1 MNDLKSIALIG
12 LRGSGKTSLGK
23 LLVRKLND
31 KALNFAFFDTDEIF
45 TLQEKQSIATYVAQN
60 GWDAF
65 RCKEE
70 QILLELPKEKA
81 IISCGG
87 GIILREKN
95 RLFLKEN
102 IFTVFLDVPVD
113 VLVIRLEKNM
123 NTAQRPA
130 FTEKS
135 LAEEMQEVSLAR
147 REFYLDTCAYQL
159 TQYTDINEEVRI
171 ILEQYQLR
179 K

>member
-1 MNDLKSIALIG
+1 MNGLKSIALIG

-23 LLVRKLND
+23 LLAER
-31 KALNFAFFDTDEIF
+31 LNFVFADTDEIF
-45 TLQEKQSIATYVAQN
+45 SRQEKQSIADFVAQN
-60 GWDAF
+60 GWNAF
-65 RCKEE
+65 RDKEE
-70 QILLELPKEKA
+70 RILLGLPQNQTV
-81 IISCGG
+81 ISCGG
-87 GIILREKN
+87 GIILHEAN
-95 RLFLKEN
+95 RKFLKQAV
-102 IFTVFLDVPVD
+102 FTVFLDVPVD
-113 VLVIRLEKNM
+113 VLVTRLEKNM